1 MAAGPS
7 LAARLPAEIPFYVMH
22 AGGRLPRRW
31 ATPEIWKESLY
42 PWPFDPLTG
51 PYARSANDLAKIA
64 IHCGMLRRLDSRWG
78 TFWQGDFTSFDKP
91 GVYQIETEHQFSLPF
106 AIDPAIYDRLV
117 RGYLVYLR
125 AQRSGCDVPGVRPA
139 TNTDDAV
146 LDTDGSYVP
155 VAGGWY
161 DAGDLRKWMSLTAFH
176 LEALFRC
183 WHSGPEAFPWEII
196 VHDEN
201 HVDIVGIR
209 FCRNIVQ
216 CDSRWAGAFTNRI
229 EPKTL
234 VSSSSFS
241 LPRQA

>member
-1 MAAGPS
+1 
-7 LAARLPAEIPFYVMH
+7 
-22 AGGRLPRRW
+22 
-31 ATPEIWKESLY
+31 
-42 PWPFDPLTG
+42 
-51 PYARSANDLAKIA
+51 
-64 IHCGMLRRLDSRWG
+64 MLRRLDSRWG

-125 AQRSGCDVPGVRPA
+125 AQRSGCDVPRVRPA

-183 WHSGPEAFPWEII
+183 WHSGPEAFRPQIVEEIAWGNKWIHSMITPEGRLWED
-196 VHDEN
+196 VGGGVLRGAQGYDAGWWCEN
-201 HVDIVGIR
+201 HPGCLADNADNRATDNVPASGDERRIRTTYNPWVPCIPQVGVLISLGFSGGRIR
-209 FCRNIVQ
+209 GR
-216 CDSRWAGAFTNRI
+216 SWWAIG
-229 EPKTL
+229 
-234 VSSSSFS
+234 
-241 LPRQA
+241 QGGG